1 MNKIIG
7 DSKNIRVLPFG
18 NGIKRWKVEKFK
30 RNERI
35 GAIIKILADNPN
47 KVITYNHFSER
58 FSAAKSS
65 ISEDVLVVKK
75 IIENLDM
82 GKIET
87 VSGAAG
93 GVKYVPVISKIEQEQ
108 FLKEISRKLKDP
120 SRIIPGGFLYYTDL
134 IYMPDT
140 VDKLGRIIAGKYLGE
155 KIDYVVTME
164 TKGIPVALMTAKY
177 LNIPLVIVRRQSKV
191 TEGTTVTVN
200 YVSGSS
206 SKIGTMSLSKR
217 AMKTGA
223 NVIIVDDFMKGG
235 GTATGII
242 HLMEEFDA
250 KVKGV
255 SVLIASKE
263 PEKKLVDQF
272 YPLLVIEKL
281 DAQRGIIEI
290 GPFTE

>member
-1 MNKIIG
+1 M
-7 DSKNIRVLPFG
+7 
-18 NGIKRWKVEKFK
+18 EKYK

-47 KVITYNHFSER
+47 KVITYNHFSDK

-65 ISEDVLVVKK
+65 ISEDILVVKK

-87 VSGAAG
+87 LSGAAG
-93 GVKYVPVISKIEQEQ
+93 GVKYVPVLSKEEEKA
-108 FLKEISRKLKDP
+108 FLEEVSRKLRDP
-120 SRIIPGGFLYYTDL
+120 NRIIPGGFLYYTDIL
-134 IYMPDT
+134 YMPDT
-140 VDKLGRIIAGKYLGE
+140 VDKLGRIIAGKYFGE
-155 KIDYVVTME
+155 KVDYVVTME

-177 LNIPLVIVRRQSKV
+177 MNIPLVIVRRRSNV

-206 SKIGTMSLSKR
+206 SKIDTMSLSKR
-217 AMKTGA
+217 AMKTGS

-235 GTATGII
+235 GTVTGII

-250 KVKGV
+250 EVVGV

-272 YPLLVIEKL
+272 HPLLVVDRL
-281 DAQRGIIEI
+281 DPHGGTIQIAPSE
-290 GPFTE
+290 E